1 MDIGSDVLER
11 SVLHPGKT
19 FIKAGEEC
27 GRAYVVQKGMIRAF
41 TLDGEEGEEQN
52 KIEVAT
58 YGPGSIIGEI
68 GLVLDEVM
76 SLSFEAVETT
86 TVVTITRQDFE
97 KKLQKSDPTVKTI
110 LSHLMNKL
118 KGQDTEAAEKAQK
131 RAQIDDQAYDMVR
144 ALTVGLDPE
153 KQREYEDAILPHMN
167 GVIRVIKELKAK
179 ERHEKQALE
188 ASKIVAKAET

>member
-41 TLDGEEGEEQN
+41 TTQGEGDSEQ
-52 KIEVAT
+52 KVEVAL

-68 GLVLDEVM
+68 GLVLDEKM
-76 SLSFEAVETT
+76 SLNFEAVETT

-118 KGQDTEAAEKAQK
+118 LAQETEAASKAK
-131 RAQIDDQAYDMVR
+131 KKAKIDDQAYDLVHV
-144 ALTVGLDPE
+144 LTVGLDPE
-153 KQREYEDAILPHMN
+153 KKRQYEDAILPHMN
-167 GVIRVIKELKAK
+167 QVITVIKELKAK
-179 ERHEKQALE
+179 ERHEKQATE
-188 ASKIVAKAET
+188 TSKTVAKAGT